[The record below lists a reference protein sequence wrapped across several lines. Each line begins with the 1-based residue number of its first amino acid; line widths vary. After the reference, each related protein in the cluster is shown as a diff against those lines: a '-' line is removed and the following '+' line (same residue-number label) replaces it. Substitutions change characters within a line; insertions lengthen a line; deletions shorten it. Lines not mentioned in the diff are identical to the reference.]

1 MTPPRMNADDRKE
14 AIVLAALPLFAE
26 FGMNAVKTK
35 MIAQVAGV
43 SEALLYKHF
52 EDKESI
58 YRAIQKHCVEHAT
71 ETVQALNSLPDN
83 TATLVFCTYALV
95 WKIQK
100 GPKELRERHSQ
111 VRRLMTRSLLGE
123 GAFAKQFLDAT
134 SNLWVDKFR
143 KCIGASIENG
153 DLPLDCH
160 DSELGIWFAHHISVT
175 VALFRLP
182 ENTILEYPIDSSALI
197 EKTARFCLRGL
208 GLKQESIDQ
217 YLDAKEIERF
227 LENYTLQNNGAN
239 IPYLKTA
246 GE

>member
-1 MTPPRMNADDRKE
+1 MNADDRRE

-52 EDKESI
+52 EDKEAI
-58 YRAIQKHCVEHAT
+58 YRAIQDHCVDHAT

-123 GAFAKQFLDAT
+123 GTFATQFLNAT
-134 SNLWVDKFR
+134 SNLWVEKFR
-143 KCIGASIENG
+143 KCIGASIESG
-153 DLPLDCH
+153 DLALDCQ

-182 ENTILEYPIDSSALI
+182 ESSILQYPVDSSSLI

-217 YLDAKEIERF
+217 YLDSKEIEEF
-227 LENYTLQNNGAN
+227 LENHSLQHQEVS
-239 IPYLKTA
+239 IPPLEKHRRINP
-246 GE
+246 